1 MTDTR
6 KPWTPLPNNVSQL
19 PALRAL
25 YRSFAAVDRTSARH
39 IESLGLTQPRFD
51 VLSALGDT
59 PGMTVKELCDTTL
72 ITKGTALHV
81 IGSLEQLG
89 LVERSK
95 GEQDLRKTMVA
106 LTPKGQAL
114 YEDTFLVHVDF
125 MKRFFEKL
133 SPEERTDLIG
143 RLGKVE
149 DAFSGAD

>member
-1 MTDTR
+1 MTDAR
-6 KPWTPLPNNVSQL
+6 KPWKPLPNNVSQL

-59 PGMTVKELCDTTL
+59 PGMTVKDLCDTTL

-81 IGSLEQLG
+81 IASLEKLG

-95 GEQDLRKTMVA
+95 GEQDQRQTIVS

-114 YEDTFLVHVDF
+114 YEDTFLVHVEY
-125 MKRFFEKL
+125 MKQFFETL
-133 SPEERTDLIG
+133 NPQERDNLIAL
-143 RLGKVE
+143 LGKVE
-149 DAFSGAD
+149 KAFS